1 MRWYGTPGSWQR
13 YLSYFFVGP
22 LLALNLWVAE
32 QFYLYFEYLINI
44 LVIAAILAFLLNQV
58 VKRLCQRGL
67 SRPNAIAIV
76 LAITL
81 LVVSI
86 LLLLLLPLALQQAEE
101 LLTQLPELADTGN
114 QNLRHLDNVLQRYN
128 FPVGVDDLTAEFVE
142 QMKGLAA
149 ILPGVAITT
158 LGKFVDTLLVLIL
171 AVYMLFYGGQI
182 WRGLITLLPQ
192 EWRTVVDRSLQVNIR
207 GFFSA
212 QLFLG
217 LFMFL
222 ALIPFMIVLQVNF
235 GFLFALIIGVAQL
248 IPVVG
253 ATLGIGL
260 VVLLILFQDA
270 WLALNILV
278 IAVVLQ
284 QVKDNLL
291 SPKLVGNLIG
301 LNPLWQFIAL
311 LIGARVAGFLGI
323 VLAIPLA
330 ATVKTTVLHLR
341 AGEQAAS

>member
-13 YLSYFFVGP
+13 YLSYFVVGP
-22 LLALNLWVAE
+22 LVVLNLWVAE

-58 VKRLCQRGL
+58 VIRLCQRGL
-67 SRPNAIAIV
+67 RRPHAIAIV

-101 LLTQLPELADTGN
+101 LLAQLPELANTGN
-114 QNLRHLDNVLQRYN
+114 QNLRHLDHFLRRYH
-128 FPVGVDDLTAEFVE
+128 FPVGIDDLTAEFVE

-149 ILPGVAITT
+149 ILPGIAITT

-182 WRGLITLLPQ
+182 WRGLITLLPKR
-192 EWRTVVDRSLQVNIR
+192 WRAVVDHSLQVNIR
-207 GFFSA
+207 SFFSA
-212 QLFLG
+212 QVFLG

-222 ALIPFMIVLQVNF
+222 ALIPFMLALRVNF
-235 GFLFALIIGVAQL
+235 GFLFALVIGVAQL

-260 VVLLILFQDA
+260 VVLLILFQDG

-284 QVKDNLL
+284 QIKDNIL
-291 SPKLVGNLIG
+291 SPRLLGNLIG

-311 LIGARVAGFLGI
+311 LIGGRVAGFLGI

-330 ATVKTTVLHLR
+330 ATVKTTVLYL
-341 AGEQAAS
+341 QASDQAIS